1 MFEDQIRKY
10 DNLVSQYK
18 KIVSDKFCKQD
29 FIEYNEI
36 LFSTYSCAIE
46 GNSFSVDETCTL
58 KEKGLDMIPQG
69 KTLLEAF
76 EMLDHFQAYEY
87 LQKNLDKPLSE
98 EL

>member
-36 LFSTYSCAIE
+36 LFSAHSKNPISSKTKDKIIIPINAKVASQTIFVTSKTSLKVTTPNISAIKAPKIAL
-46 GNSFSVDETCTL
+46 VP
-58 KEKGLDMIPQG
+58 I
-69 KTLLEAF
+69 
-76 EMLDHFQAYEY
+76 
-87 LQKNLDKPLSE
+87 
-98 EL
+98 

>member
-36 LFSTYSCAIE
+36 LFSAHSCAIE
-46 GNSFSVDETCTL
+46 GNSFLWMKHVPSRRKDWV
-58 KEKGLDMIPQG
+58 
-69 KTLLEAF
+69 
-76 EMLDHFQAYEY
+76 
-87 LQKNLDKPLSE
+87 
-98 EL
+98 

>member
-36 LFSTYSCAIE
+36 LFSAHSCAIE
-46 GNSFSVDETCTL
+46 GTVFC
-58 KEKGLDMIPQG
+58 G
-69 KTLLEAF
+69 
-76 EMLDHFQAYEY
+76 
-87 LQKNLDKPLSE
+87 
-98 EL
+98 

>member
-36 LFSTYSCAIE
+36 YSLPTA
-46 GNSFSVDETCTL
+46 V
-58 KEKGLDMIPQG
+58 
-69 KTLLEAF
+69 
-76 EMLDHFQAYEY
+76 
-87 LQKNLDKPLSE
+87 LSRGTVF
-98 EL
+98 LWMKHVPSRKKDWV